1 MKIAFITF
9 SNELESVVSAANALQ
24 KKNSISFEIY
34 PLTVDDLSESGCLEN
49 FLNFAK
55 HSNITLMYLMGG
67 KKNFVQFNKVASVLR
82 DKQVPLFAAD
92 IQSDPEVSADST
104 VTKEDYQLILQ
115 YIKCGGLEN
124 YEQLMLFL
132 ANRFAGCN
140 FEVNKPKKLPL
151 DGIYHPKFGPSLT
164 LKEYMTKNYAPEKPT
179 IGIFFHHNPLKE
191 GDAALANSLI
201 ESIESHGA
209 NAVLVYFS
217 ISTASSRSLRWI
229 VENYFMIDGKRIVDV
244 VISMAAHS
252 LAAFLPPTDSPN
264 ALFKDLGVPVLK
276 AIATQNTFEQW
287 NDSLLGLDFSEVAW
301 NVAMPEFDG
310 MIITVPIAAKCL
322 SKADAATGTR
332 VAANK
337 PIPERLN
344 KMIRMSINWAKLH
357 YIPNNKKKVALIFHN
372 YPPKND
378 TIGNAAG
385 LDTAASAIN
394 FLESLQKEGYTIDH
408 IPKSGKELMDSILNG
423 LTNDE
428 RWTSSDEN
436 AKRAIDKISSDQYA
450 QWFNELSSI
459 PKNKLVKQWGKPPGK
474 LLNYKGNLLVPGILN
489 GNIFIGLQP
498 PRGYTTDPASIYH
511 SPDLVIPYH
520 YHAYYRW
527 IRDIFKADVVIHFGK
542 HGSLEWLP
550 GKSVGLSNA
559 CFPDIAITDLPNVYP
574 YLIDDPGEGTGAKR
588 RSYACL
594 VDYLIPVMHNA
605 DSYENLAKICVQL
618 QEYYRAKATDPAK
631 LNILRSLIWETV
643 LNANLQRDL
652 GITEDAALNDFDAFL
667 ERLHAYINEL
677 SDTQITDGL
686 HILGEPP
693 SGTRLD
699 EFLVALTRL
708 NNGDVP
714 SLRQSIAEL
723 KGYDYDILLTKRG
736 ELRPDGRTN
745 GDVINELNSLA
756 LELITQFHTSD
767 FKAENIPNL
776 IQAVLGNNSINV
788 EKCLNYLS
796 TFLVPALMATTD
808 ELAHTISACNGAYVP
823 TGPSGAPTRG
833 MADIL
838 PTGRNF
844 YSIDPRCVPSAAAWQ
859 VGISLGDA
867 LLARYLK
874 EEGKYPETVAIVVW
888 ATDCMRTN
896 GDDIAEILYLMGIK
910 PVWELSSGRV
920 VGLEPIPLEQLKRP
934 RIDVTARISG
944 LFRDT
949 FPNIIHLLDEA
960 VIMVS
965 QLKETADKNY
975 IVKHVEKEI
984 AESIGLG
991 IDPIKARQEA
1001 CYRIFGDIPGG
1012 YGSGVNEAIDTKN
1025 WKDQNDLANIY
1036 INWGCYVY
1044 GKQNFGLTA
1053 PELFKKRLSQVNLT
1067 VKNWDQRE
1075 YDTLQVDDTYSYH
1088 AGMDVAIKT
1097 LTGKAPSSYYGDST
1111 DPKRVKIRSTAE
1123 EIKYCFRA
1131 RLVNPKW
1138 IESLKRHG
1146 YHGAAEFSKQ
1156 MDYVIGWD
1164 ATEEVIEDWMYTD
1177 IANKFVLDKKMQ
1189 DWLKDVNPYALE
1201 NMVARLLEAI
1211 DRGMWET
1218 TEEMKQTLQKLYL
1231 ETEGLLEATNEKT
1244 TKEANV

>member
-1 MKIAFITF
+1 MKIAFITL
-9 SNELESVVSAANALQ
+9 SNETKSIVLAANAIQ
-24 KKNSISFEIY
+24 KKINTPLEVY
-34 PLTVDDLSESGCLEN
+34 PRTTDDLLETECLNN
-49 FLNFAK
+49 FLHFAQ
-55 HSNITLMYLMGG
+55 HSDITLMYLMGG
-67 KKNFVQFNKVASVLR
+67 KKNFTNFDKVASVLR
-82 DKQVPLFAAD
+82 DKHVPLFVAD
-92 IQSDPEVSADST
+92 IQPDPEVSADST
-104 VTKEDYQLILQ
+104 VTHEDYHLILQ
-115 YIKCGGLEN
+115 YIKCGGSEN
-124 YEQLMLFL
+124 YERLILFL
-132 ANRFAGCN
+132 ANRFTGCN
-140 FEVNKPKKLPL
+140 FDVNPPKEPPSE
-151 DGIYHPKFGPSLT
+151 GIYHPKFGYLST
-164 LKEYMTKNYAPEKPT
+164 LKEYLAKNYVPEKPT
-179 IGIFFHHNPLKE
+179 VGILFHHNPLKD
-191 GDAALANSLI
+191 GDASLATSLI
-201 ESIESHGA
+201 DSIESHGA
-209 NAVLVYFS
+209 NAILVFFS
-217 ISTASSRSLRWI
+217 VAAASSRSLRWI
-229 VENYFMIDGKRIVDV
+229 VENYFMANSKRVVDV
-244 VISMAAHS
+244 VISLPAHS
-252 LAAFLPPTDSPN
+252 LAAFLSPSDSPDS
-264 ALFKDLGVPVLK
+264 LFKDLGVPVLK
-276 AIATQNTFEQW
+276 AMSTQNTFEQW
-287 NDSLLGLDFSEVAW
+287 DASLLGLDFSEVAW

-310 MIITVPIAAKCL
+310 MLITVPVATKCL
-322 SKADAATGTR
+322 SEVDSVTGTS
-332 VAANK
+332 ATSNK
-337 PIPERLN
+337 PIPERLD
-344 KMIRMSINWAKLH
+344 KLIRLSINWAKLH
-357 YIPNNKKKVALIFHN
+357 YIPNSEKKVALIFHN

-378 TIGNAAG
+378 TIGSAAG
-385 LDTAASAIN
+385 LDSATSALN
-394 FLESLQKEGYTIDH
+394 LLENLKKEGYLLDYL
-408 IPKSGKELMDSILNG
+408 PESSKQLMDRVING

-428 RWTSSDEN
+428 RWTSADEN
-436 AKRAIDKISSDQYA
+436 AKRAADKISGTQYA
-450 QWFNELSSI
+450 QWFSELPLA
-459 PKNKLVKQWGKPPGK
+459 PKKKLIKQWGKPPGK
-474 LLNYKGNLLVPGILN
+474 LFNYNGDLLVPGILN
-489 GNIFIGLQP
+489 GNVFIGLQP

-527 IRDIFKADVVIHFGK
+527 IRDVFKADVVIHFGK
-542 HGSLEWLP
+542 HGTLEWLP
-550 GKSVGLSNA
+550 GKSVGLSA
-559 CFPDIAITDLPNVYP
+559 SCFPDIAITDLPNVYP

-605 DSYENLAKICVQL
+605 DSYEDLAKICVQL

-631 LNILRSLIWETV
+631 LKILRSLIWETV
-643 LNANLQRDL
+643 VNANLQRDL
-652 GITEDAALNDFDAFL
+652 DITEEAAFVAFDIFL
-667 ERLHAYINEL
+667 EQLHAYLNEL

-693 SGTRLD
+693 NGIRLD

-708 NNGDVP
+708 NNGNVP

-723 KGYDYDILLTKRG
+723 KRYDYEALLAKRG
-736 ELRPDGRTN
+736 ELRSDARTN

-756 LELITQFHTSD
+756 LELITQFHAAD
-767 FKAENIPNL
+767 FKVEAIPKL
-776 IQAVLGNNSINV
+776 IQTVLGDNNINV
-788 EKCLNYLS
+788 ANCLSYIS
-796 TFLVPALMATTD
+796 AFLVPALMSTT
-808 ELAHTISACNGAYVP
+808 EEITHTLSACSGAYVQ

-844 YSIDPRCVPSAAAWQ
+844 YSIDPRCVPSIAAWQ
-859 VGISLGDA
+859 VGLNLGDA

-910 PVWELSSGRV
+910 PVWEASSGRV
-920 VGLEPIPLEQLKRP
+920 IGLEPISLEQLKRP

-949 FPNIIHLLDEA
+949 FPSIIHLLDEA
-960 VIMVS
+960 VVMVS
-965 QLKETADKNY
+965 ELKETADRNY
-975 IVKHVEKEI
+975 IVKHVEKEV
-984 AESIGLG
+984 AESIGQG

-1012 YGSGVNEAIDTKN
+1012 YGSGVNEAIETKN
-1025 WKDQNDLANIY
+1025 WQDQNDLANIY

-1053 PELFKKRLSQVNLT
+1053 PELFKRRLSEVNLT

-1097 LTGKAPSSYYGDST
+1097 LTGKAPRSFYGDST

-1146 YHGAAEFSKQ
+1146 YHGAAEFSRQ

-1164 ATEEVIEDWMYTD
+1164 ATEEVIEDWMYTEL
-1177 IANKFVLDKKMQ
+1177 ANKFVLDQKMQ
-1189 DWLKDVNPYALE
+1189 DWLNDVNPYALE
-1201 NMVARLLEAI
+1201 NMVARLIEAT

-1218 TEEMKQTLQKLYL
+1218 TEEMKQKLQKLYL
-1231 ETEGLLEATNEKT
+1231 ETEGLLEGASEK
-1244 TKEANV
+1244 KP